1 MSMTA
6 NEKMLAGN
14 ASADASYIP
23 MLLNLNTNYVDSDTD
38 LCIRYMFLCCINC
51 Q

>member
-1 MSMTA
+1 MTA

-23 MLLNLNTNYVDSDTD
+23 LLNLNTNYVICQ
-38 LCIRYMFLCCINC
+38 LCTKYY
-51 Q
+51 